1 MAQLSRVHASLLL
14 IRSCVAPKMEFSDN
28 ALTNHKGCEA
38 VLLVRY
44 MVNGLH
50 ITHENTWLTTI
61 SYMLNSVLIQWVITM
76 VKIEMAIT
84 AKVSVRLD

>member
-1 MAQLSRVHASLLL
+1 MVH
-14 IRSCVAPKMEFSDN
+14 
-28 ALTNHKGCEA
+28 
-38 VLLVRY
+38 Y

-61 SYMLNSVLIQWVITM
+61 SGSYMPNCVLIQWVITM
-76 VKIEMAIT
+76 VKIEMTIK